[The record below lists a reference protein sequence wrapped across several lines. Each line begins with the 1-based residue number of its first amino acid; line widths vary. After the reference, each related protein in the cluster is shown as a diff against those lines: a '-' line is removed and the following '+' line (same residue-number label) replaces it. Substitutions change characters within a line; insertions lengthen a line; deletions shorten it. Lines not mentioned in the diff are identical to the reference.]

1 MEMTE
6 IFCLVKKKK
15 KKRWKRQPLM
25 EKDRN
30 ILSSEKEE
38 EKMDR
43 NVSPWWK
50 WTEIFSLVEKK
61 KKRRKRQP
69 LMEMDRN
76 ILSSEKEEKMET
88 SALDGNGQ
96 KYLV

>member
-1 MEMTE
+1 VEKKKKRRKHQPLMEMTE

-43 NVSPWWK
+43 NVSP
-50 WTEIFSLVEKK
+50 
-61 KKRRKRQP
+61 
-69 LMEMDRN
+69 
-76 ILSSEKEEKMET
+76 
-88 SALDGNGQ
+88 
-96 KYLV
+96 

>member
-1 MEMTE
+1 
-6 IFCLVKKKK
+6 
-15 KKRWKRQPLM
+15 
-25 EKDRN
+25 
-30 ILSSEKEE
+30 
-38 EKMDR
+38 
-43 NVSPWWK
+43 
-50 WTEIFSLVEKK
+50 VEKK